1 MEWSPNVVATGDKA
15 LKVLRNLMSIA
26 IAPLLVTTSDEDRSS
41 LVEIQ
46 NSLDE
51 CDNIAVDSPS
61 GSTCSSKETYL
72 ALTRKMLAI
81 QYRLQKKD
89 LWTYLCERFNH
100 NTCFLTLKKAA
111 EKSTGHKSELEQKID
126 AFNAWFLASKPSAA
140 SITAAY
146 IPGFRVG
153 TVAVEDVKIGRPYLG
168 VPLSIIM
175 DSETAHKNS
184 SVTALIS
191 ALIQKYNARD
201 DFHELL
207 LFLVYETFVS
217 GPSSPYWPYLFLL
230 PKLSELDIPILW
242 PNNTLADRLGPS
254 HILPEVVRY
263 RQSIQK
269 RFKAFKDISIVANF
283 SPAGIFTW
291 DTYLW
296 ATVVL
301 DSRSIWWDGK
311 RHLVPML
318 DFVNCAEDPT
328 DPSRV
333 HRTDLDDSKRY
344 AITKGG
350 RFFLNHYFMNTIM
363 MWLYVQYIYPW

>member
-1 MEWSPNVVATGDKA
+1 MVATGDRA
-15 LKVLRNLMSIA
+15 LKVLHNLMSIA
-26 IAPLLVTTSDEDRSS
+26 MVPLSTTTPEEDRSS
-41 LVEIQ
+41 LVELQDALHDCENNRRGAICLSQ
-46 NSLDE
+46 
-51 CDNIAVDSPS
+51 
-61 GSTCSSKETYL
+61 ETYR
-72 ALTRKMLAI
+72 AAIRKSLSI

-89 LWTYLCERFNH
+89 LWTHLCERFSH
-100 NTCFLTLKKAA
+100 STCYLTLKKAN
-111 EKSTGHKSELEQKID
+111 EKSTGQKSELEQKID

-140 SITAAY
+140 SIVAAY

-153 TVAVEDVKIGRPYLG
+153 TIAVEDVKIGRPYLG
-168 VPLSIIM
+168 VPQSIIM
-175 DSETAHKNS
+175 DSETAYKNS
-184 SVTALIS
+184 SVTNLIS
-191 ALIQKYNARD
+191 SLIKKYNARD

-242 PNNTLADRLGPS
+242 PNNSLSDRLGPS

-263 RQSIQK
+263 RRSIQK
-269 RFKAFKDISIVANF
+269 RFQSFKDISVVSNYF
-283 SPAGIFTW
+283 PAGIFTW
-291 DTYLW
+291 DVYLW

-318 DFVNCAEDPT
+318 DFVNCAEDPA

-350 RFFLNHYFMNTIM
+350 R
-363 MWLYVQYIYPW
+363 Q